1 MTKSTCLAYLIR
13 DDGTPHAQ
21 VLLGEKLRGFG
32 AGRVVALGGHVEP
45 GESSLEA
52 AVRETREESGLL
64 VAPDDFAAAG
74 QVRFRWADTPAWD
87 MDVDL
92 FRATRWTGDIVASDE
107 LEPEWWPVADLPLCR
122 MWDDA
127 RICVPFVL
135 RGDAIDAEIAYD
147 AASERVVAV
156 ALRVLG
162 RSQPL
167 PGGVTGG

>member
-1 MTKSTCLAYLIR
+1 MCLTYLIR
-13 DDGTPHAQ
+13 NEGTPQAQ
-21 VLLGEKLRGFG
+21 VLLGHKRRGFG
-32 AGRVVALGGHVEP
+32 TGKVVALGGHVEP
-45 GESSLEA
+45 GETTLEA
-52 AVRETREESGLL
+52 AVRETHEESGFVVLP
-64 VAPDDFAAAG
+64 ADFAAAG
-74 QVRFRWADTPAWD
+74 QVRFRWPDKPSWD

-92 FRATRWTGDIVASDE
+92 FRATWWTGDLEASDE
-107 LEPEWWPVADLPLCR
+107 LEPEWFPVDGLPLEE

-156 ALRVLG
+156 ALRVLE

-167 PGGVTGG
+167 PGGVTDG